1 LLDVSVL
8 IEHFA
13 AATAAHCAGRR
24 EAGVMTEALA
34 DDNPGE
40 QQRLPSGCR
49 VAPMGPMGAL
59 RGLIVPWPQWLR
71 LRGGRWRLRGRDTFA
86 GQDYALRGVFWTEK
100 AAQRAARRRLAEL
113 ERSQP
118 SATSG
123 GQDGIQD
130 QVYVVRPDGTSY
142 RYRP

>member
-1 LLDVSVL
+1 MVSWP
-8 IEHFA
+8 
-13 AATAAHCAGRR
+13 HC
-24 EAGVMTEALA
+24 
-34 DDNPGE
+34 
-40 QQRLPSGCR
+40 
-49 VAPMGPMGAL
+49 L
-59 RGLIVPWPQWLR
+59 RWGS
-71 LRGGRWRLRGRDTFA
+71 GRWRLRGHDTFA
-86 GQDYALRGVFWTEK
+86 GEDYALRGVFWTEK

-142 RYRP
+142 RFRP

>member
-1 LLDVSVL
+1 
-8 IEHFA
+8 
-13 AATAAHCAGRR
+13 
-24 EAGVMTEALA
+24 M
-34 DDNPGE
+34 
-40 QQRLPSGCR
+40 
-49 VAPMGPMGAL
+49 
-59 RGLIVPWPQWLR
+59 PWPQWLR
-71 LRGGRWRLRGRDTFA
+71 LGSGRWRLRGHDTFA
-86 GQDYALRGVFWTEK
+86 GENYPLPGGFRTEK
-100 AAQRAARRRLAEL
+100 AAQNAARRRLAEL